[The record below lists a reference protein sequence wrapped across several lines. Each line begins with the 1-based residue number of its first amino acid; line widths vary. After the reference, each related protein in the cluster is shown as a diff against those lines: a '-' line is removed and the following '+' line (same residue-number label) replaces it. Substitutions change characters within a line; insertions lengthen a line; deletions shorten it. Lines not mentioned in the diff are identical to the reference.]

1 MGSKFMTAEQSTFMI
16 DLHQVGTMLRYA
28 NTEYVHN
35 KLLNINFLLLR
46 YNCMLCVPFSAG
58 DSGNK
63 VELQVMLCIYVI
75 FELWIIHDLSVFY
88 IYIYIN
94 LGMQALILYVYW
106 MNLER
111 ELFLK
116 VSYCEST
123 RYLYLL
129 YLKY

>member
-1 MGSKFMTAEQSTFMI
+1 
-16 DLHQVGTMLRYA
+16 
-28 NTEYVHN
+28 
-35 KLLNINFLLLR
+35 
-46 YNCMLCVPFSAG
+46 MLCVRFSAG
-58 DSGNK
+58 DDGNK

-123 RYLYLL
+123 RYFYLL

>member
-46 YNCMLCVPFSAG
+46 YNCMLCVRFSAG
-58 DSGNK
+58 DDGNK

-75 FELWIIHDLSVFY
+75 FEL
-88 IYIYIN
+88 
-94 LGMQALILYVYW
+94 
-106 MNLER
+106 
-111 ELFLK
+111 
-116 VSYCEST
+116 
-123 RYLYLL
+123 
-129 YLKY
+129 

>member
-46 YNCMLCVPFSAG
+46 YNCMLCVRFSAG
-58 DSGNK
+58 DDGNK